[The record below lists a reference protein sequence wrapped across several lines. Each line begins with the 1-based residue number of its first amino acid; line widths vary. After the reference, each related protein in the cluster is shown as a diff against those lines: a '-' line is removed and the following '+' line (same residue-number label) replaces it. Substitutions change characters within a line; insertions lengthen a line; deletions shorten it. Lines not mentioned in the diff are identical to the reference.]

1 MREGQ
6 RLTSKRKKGVEG
18 EVLDL
23 RAQFLVLKGEMFD
36 LRGNSVCRVN
46 AGRRMILRFP
56 NTSTTLVA
64 TSTFGKV

>member
-1 MREGQ
+1 MPQETIAIAVEDKGGGSA
-6 RLTSKRKKGVEG
+6 TDERKKGVEG

-46 AGRRMILRFP
+46 AG
-56 NTSTTLVA
+56 
-64 TSTFGKV
+64 

>member
-1 MREGQ
+1 MPQETIAIAVEDEGQ

-46 AGRRMILRFP
+46 AG
-56 NTSTTLVA
+56 
-64 TSTFGKV
+64 

>member
-1 MREGQ
+1 VPQETIAIAVEDKGGGSA
-6 RLTSKRKKGVEG
+6 TDKRKKGVEG

-46 AGRRMILRFP
+46 AG
-56 NTSTTLVA
+56 
-64 TSTFGKV
+64 

>member
-23 RAQFLVLKGEMFD
+23 RAQFWCEKEKCLIGEEI
-36 LRGNSVCRVN
+36 LS
-46 AGRRMILRFP
+46 AGLMQGD
-56 NTSTTLVA
+56 T
-64 TSTFGKV
+64 